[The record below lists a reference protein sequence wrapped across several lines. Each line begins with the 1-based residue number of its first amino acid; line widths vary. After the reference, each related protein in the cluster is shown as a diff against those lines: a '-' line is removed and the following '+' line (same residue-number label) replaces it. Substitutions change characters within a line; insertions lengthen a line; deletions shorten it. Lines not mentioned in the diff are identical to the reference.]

1 MKRAAVLTHRR
12 ARATTRRAGRSPRVA
27 SSRVPTTLE
36 TDARRSTR
44 ARGVETVAAAMPRSE
59 SDDDDGD
66 AAYDDG
72 DASSDDDDVVLDLID
87 ADVAHGDATAALR
100 RARDAHGLDARDV
113 ARGRPSEEAHYDVV
127 KWVNYVRAEAAK
139 RRGTMT
145 REQMVEEIRAGARA
159 RAWDDDAYLRP
170 TLEDDGA
177 LFGWEAYV
185 EGREEE
191 DADEDDEE
199 DDEGAPSGEEMAR
212 RLRLENEALRVRL
225 CEVMTT
231 AGMVDEASVAEAF
244 SPVVAEG
251 TETHGRGTSAAVKKS
266 AAESMVSVPTTNR
279 RRAPTT
285 AEERL
290 KQEVDDGY
298 FDSYSYFDIH
308 RDMIGDTARTD
319 AYRDALEKNPTL
331 IQGKNVL
338 DIGCGTGILSMF
350 AARGGASAVV
360 GVDGAKHIAEVAKAN
375 VKHNGFS
382 DRIQIVY
389 GKLEDIEGDIPGAP
403 FDVLVSEW
411 MGYGLLFESMLD
423 TVLVARDRFLKPGG
437 AVLPDIATIHIAGF
451 DRKATDFPFWEDVY
465 GFEMPEIKKQL
476 FDGAMKT
483 AVVTHVEG
491 SRLTTSGAQVCELD
505 LATCSIADTEFT
517 TEFSLSAKD
526 GRVGEETHGIV
537 LWFDTEFSKR
547 FCADLA
553 VMLSTSPD
561 AKKTHWVQTMLHF
574 REPITLGDQA
584 TDSIVGRISMVKSK
598 SRPRA
603 YDVSLEYR
611 VKNAS
616 GEGPTRIALYAL

>member
-1 MKRAAVLTHRR
+1 M
-12 ARATTRRAGRSPRVA
+12 
-27 SSRVPTTLE
+27 SR
-36 TDARRSTR
+36 
-44 ARGVETVAAAMPRSE
+44 
-59 SDDDDGD
+59 
-66 AAYDDG
+66 
-72 DASSDDDDVVLDLID
+72 SSDDDDADAYDDGEDDALEDAVRDLID
-87 ADVAHGDATAALR
+87 ADVAHASATAALR

-113 ARGRPSEEAHYDVV
+113 ARGRGCEEAHYDVV
-127 KWVNYVRAEAAK
+127 KWLNYVRAEAEK
-139 RRGTMT
+139 KRGTMT
-145 REQMVEEIRAGARA
+145 KEAMVEAIRAGAKA
-159 RAWDDDAYLRP
+159 RAWDDDAYLKP

-191 DADEDDEE
+191 EEEEEENEDGEDEE
-199 DDEGAPSGEEMAR
+199 GTPSKEEMAR
-212 RLRLENEALRVRL
+212 KLRVENEALRVRL
-225 CEVMTT
+225 CEVMTA

-251 TETHGRGTSAAVKKS
+251 TETLGRGTSAAVKKS
-266 AAESMVSVPTTNR
+266 AAESMVSMPATSR

-331 IQGKNVL
+331 IQGKRVL

-423 TVLVARDRFLKPGG
+423 TVLVARNRFLKPGG

-476 FDGAMKT
+476 FEGAMKT
-483 AVVTHVEG
+483 AVVTHVDG
-491 SRLTTSGAQVCELD
+491 ARLTTSGSQVCELD

-526 GRVGEETHGIV
+526 GRIGEETHGIV

-553 VMLSTSPD
+553 VMLSTSPE

-611 VKNAS
+611 VKNPS